1 MRHFSHRPSHLLRLT
16 LLSVAASFAMPAQA
30 LDLLGAIRLAAVNDP
45 NLAAVR
51 AQRLAAGQS
60 TTIARSALLPH
71 LGAEASYS
79 ELNLNSQTSVPG
91 KLEYNQTTWGA
102 RLTQPLFHWDAWY
115 QYKAISAQR
124 SQQEAEADNRTQDLF
139 LGVASAYFDV
149 LRAQDTLALAQ
160 AQEKALGQQ
169 RDKAEAQ
176 FKVGVI
182 ARSDVVEADAQ
193 RDTATAER
201 LSAEIGLT
209 HARETLNAALA
220 TEVDDL
226 APLPEN
232 IPTPTPVPNDP
243 KAWATLAKQHNPG
256 LIASRFAATA
266 ADKAK
271 QAQRAGYLPSV
282 DLYAST
288 GNIRNSDIVED
299 VPSLLPT
306 GSPIN
311 FQAGRQ
317 TAVGVEA
324 RWELFAGGRTR
335 ALVKQAGYQADAAR
349 AAALAQEHQVVN
361 ATRTA
366 FMTVSTDSQR
376 LAARQRALRSAELA
390 REAAQA
396 GYSVGSR
403 NIVELLQAETRVF
416 AASRDYANARYDYVI
431 NSLRLKALAG
441 QLDEA
446 SVATVNGW
454 LSAN

>member
-1 MRHFSHRPSHLLRLT
+1 MRPLHTR
-16 LLSVAASFAMPAQA
+16 LLSLALLTISTATIALPAHA
-30 LDLLGAIRLAAVNDP
+30 LDLLGAIRLAEVNDP

-60 TTIARSALLPH
+60 TIIARSALLPH
-71 LGAEASYS
+71 LGAEAEYKKVDI
-79 ELNLNSQTSVPG
+79 NSQSNTPG
-91 KLEYNQTTWGA
+91 KLEHRQSSWGV
-102 RLTQPLFHWDAWY
+102 RLTQPLFHWDAWH
-115 QYKAISAQR
+115 QYKAIKAQR

-139 LGVASAYFDV
+139 LAVANAYFDV

-160 AQEKALGQQ
+160 AQEKALSQQ

-182 ARSDVVEADAQ
+182 AQSDVVEADAQ

-220 TEVDDL
+220 TEVGEL
-226 APLPEN
+226 APLPES

-243 KAWATLAKQHNPG
+243 NAWADLAKQHNPG
-256 LIASRFAATA
+256 LTAARFGATA
-266 ADKAK
+266 AMKVK
-271 QAQRAGYLPSV
+271 EAQRAGFLPSV
-282 DLYAST
+282 NLYAST
-288 GNIRNSDIVED
+288 GNVRNSDITPLTAASSV
-299 VPSLLPT
+299 
-306 GSPIN
+306 IN
-311 FQAGRQ
+311 FNAGRQ
-317 TAVGVEA
+317 TAIGVEA
-324 RWELFAGGRTR
+324 EWELFAGGRTL

-349 AAALAQEHQVVN
+349 ESALAQEHQIVN

-366 FMTVSTDSQR
+366 FMTVKTDSQR

-390 REAAQA
+390 RDAAQA

-416 AASRDYANARYDYVI
+416 SASRDYANARYDYVM

-446 SVATVNGW
+446 TVTTVNGW
-454 LSAN
+454 LATQ

>member
-1 MRHFSHRPSHLLRLT
+1 MRTLSKR
-16 LLSVAASFAMPAQA
+16 LLSLAMLSISTATIALPAHA
-30 LDLLGAIRLAAVNDP
+30 LDLLGAIQLASVNDP

-60 TTIARSALLPH
+60 TIIARSALLPH
-71 LGAEASYS
+71 LGAEASY
-79 ELNLNSQTSVPG
+79 NKININSQSAALG
-91 KLEYNQTTWGA
+91 KLDYKQTTWGA
-102 RLTQPLFHWDAWY
+102 RLTQPIFHWDAWH

-124 SQQEAEADNRTQDLF
+124 SQQEAEAESRTQALF
-139 LGVASAYFDV
+139 LGVANAYFDV

-160 AQEKALGQQ
+160 AQEKALSHQ

-182 ARSDVVEADAQ
+182 ARADVMEADAQ

-209 HARETLNAALA
+209 HAKETLNAALA

-226 APLPEN
+226 SPLPEN

-243 KAWATLAKQHNPG
+243 KAWAELAKQNNPS
-256 LIASRFAATA
+256 LTAARFAATA
-266 ADKAK
+266 ASKAK
-271 QAQRAGYLPSV
+271 EAQRAGFLPSI
-282 DLYAST
+282 DAYAST
-288 GNIRNSDIVED
+288 GDIRNTDIT
-299 VPSLLPT
+299 PPNPN
-306 GSPIN
+306 SPIN
-311 FQAGRQ
+311 FNAGRQ
-317 TAVGVEA
+317 SAVGVEA
-324 RWELFAGGRTR
+324 RWELFAGGRTL

-349 AAALAQEHQVVN
+349 AAAMAQEHQIVT

-366 FMTVSTDSQR
+366 FMTVKTDSQR

-416 AASRDYANARYDYVI
+416 AASRDYANARYDYVM

-446 SVATVNGW
+446 TVATVNGW
-454 LSAN
+454 LAAK

>member
-1 MRHFSHRPSHLLRLT
+1 MPSLPIRLFSLA
-16 LLSVAASFAMPAQA
+16 LLSLSTATLALPAQA
-30 LDLLGAIRLAAVNDP
+30 LDLLGAIRLAAANDP
-45 NLAAVR
+45 NLAGVR

-60 TTIARSALLPH
+60 TVIARSALLPH
-71 LGAEASYS
+71 LGAEASYQQ
-79 ELNLNSQTSVPG
+79 LNLNSQTAVPG
-91 KLEYNQTTWGA
+91 KLEYDQTTWGVK
-102 RLTQPLFHWDAWY
+102 LTQPLFHWDAWY

-124 SQQEAEADNRTQDLF
+124 SQQEAQADNRTQDLF
-139 LGVASAYFDV
+139 LAVAGAYFDV

-160 AQEKALGQQ
+160 AQEAALNRQ
-169 RDKAEAQ
+169 RDKADAQ

-182 ARSDVVEADAQ
+182 ARADVMEADAQ
-193 RDTATAER
+193 RDNAMAER

-226 APLPEN
+226 SPLPEN
-232 IPTPTPVPNDP
+232 IPTPTPVPNDA
-243 KAWATLAKQHNPG
+243 KAWGALAKQHNPG
-256 LIASRFAATA
+256 LIAARFAATA
-266 ADKAK
+266 AAKAK
-271 QAQRAGYLPSV
+271 EAQRAGFLPSV

-288 GNIRNSDIVED
+288 GNIRNSNIDED

-324 RWELFAGGRTR
+324 RWELFAGGRTL

-349 AAALAQEHQVVN
+349 EAALAQEHQVVT

-366 FMTVSTDSQR
+366 FMTVKTDSQR
-376 LAARQRALRSAELA
+376 LAARARALRSAELA
-390 REAAQA
+390 RDAAQA

-416 AASRDYANARYDYVI
+416 SASRDYANARYDYVI

-446 SVATVNGW
+446 SVTTVNGW
-454 LSAN
+454 LAGG